1 MERKYVT
8 LEEIAQRMRLENR
21 TPQIDLRTIK
31 IYHRGVN
38 RPQMFLTGY
47 EGHFDTERLQLF
59 GELEVFYLRQMDS
72 KNRAVRIQR
81 LVETGIPAVIVCRG
95 QEPFPELLN
104 AAANRGMPVLVAQQ
118 DTAGVMVELIEWI
131 SERLAPTE
139 IRHGVLVDVYGE
151 GILITGVSGIG
162 KSETAIEL
170 VKRGHRL
177 VADDLVEISRISD
190 KLIVGQAPEM
200 TRHFVE
206 LRGIGVV
213 DVKSLYGVESVM
225 DSTTV
230 DMIISLEEWDN
241 SKTYDRLGLEEE
253 WEEIF
258 GVKVVKHTV
267 PIRPGRNLAII
278 IETAAVNNRQKK
290 MGYNAANEL
299 IERATALAKAQKID
313 N

>member
-8 LEEIAQRMRLENR
+8 LEEIAQRMRLENM

-72 KNRAVRIQR
+72 KDRAVRIQR

-104 AAANRGMPVLVAQQ
+104 AAVNRGMPVLVAQQ

-151 GILITGVSGIG
+151 GILITGASGIG

-299 IERATALAKAQKID
+299 IERATVLAKAQKTD

>member
-8 LEEIAQRMRLENR
+8 LEDIAQRLKLDNR
-21 TPQIDLRTIK
+21 TPELDLSAVR
-31 IYHRGVN
+31 IYHRGIN

-47 EGHFDTERLQLF
+47 EGHFDTERIQLF
-59 GELEVFYLRQMDS
+59 GELEDFYLRQMDPED
-72 KNRAVRIQR
+72 RQTRIRR

-95 QEPFPELLN
+95 LEPVPELIN
-104 AAANRGMPVLVAQQ
+104 AANDNGMPVLVAEQE
-118 DTAGVMVELIEWI
+118 TAGVMVELIEWI
-131 SERLAPTE
+131 SEKLAPVE
-139 IRHGVLVDVYGE
+139 VKHGVLVDVYGE
-151 GILITGVSGIG
+151 GILITGASGVG

-177 VADDLVEISRISD
+177 VADDLVEFSRISD
-190 KLIVGQAPEM
+190 RLIIGQAPEL

-206 LRGIGVV
+206 LRGIGIV

-225 DSTTV
+225 DSTTL
-230 DMIISLEEWDN
+230 DMIINLEMWDED
-241 SKTYDRLGLEEE
+241 KTYDRLGLEED

-258 GVKVVKHTV
+258 GVRVVKHTV

-290 MGYNAANEL
+290 MGYNAAHEL
-299 IERATALAKAQKID
+299 VDRASALSRKKQQEK
-313 N
+313 

>member
-1 MERKYVT
+1 MERRHVT
-8 LEEIAQRMRLENR
+8 LDEIAKRMKLENR
-21 TPQIDLRTIK
+21 TPETDLSRIK

-47 EGHFDTERLQLF
+47 EGHFDTERLQLL
-59 GELEVFYLRQMDS
+59 GELEYFYLRQMDPGD
-72 KNRAVRIQR
+72 RAVRIKR
-81 LVETGIPAVIVCRG
+81 LVESGIPAVIVCRG
-95 QEPFPELLN
+95 QEPIPELME
-104 AAANRGMPVLVAQQ
+104 AARGRGMPVLVAQQ
-118 DTAGVMVELIEWI
+118 DTAGVMVEIIEWI

-190 KLIVGQAPEM
+190 RLIVGQAPAM

-230 DMIISLEEWDN
+230 DMIINLEEWDVN
-241 SKTYDRLGLEEE
+241 KTYDRLGMEDD
-253 WEEIF
+253 WEDMF
-258 GVKVVKHTV
+258 GIKVVKHTV

-290 MGYNAANEL
+290 MGYNAAHEL
-299 IERATALAKAQKID
+299 IERATLLSRTQDPNK
-313 N
+313 

>member
-299 IERATALAKAQKID
+299 IERATVLARAQKID
-313 N
+313 K

>member
-21 TPQIDLRTIK
+21 TPHIDLRTIK

-299 IERATALAKAQKID
+299 IERATVLAKAQKID
-313 N
+313 K